1 MSTMKK
7 LALAVLLL
15 VLNII
20 VWSFAT
26 LGETR
31 DHVKVSFLNVGQGDA
46 IFIEAPNGNQLLID
60 GGRDQAV
67 LRELRK
73 AMHFWDRSIDVVIAT
88 HPDADHIGGLI
99 DVFERYNISVFI
111 DSGNIGDTETY
122 EYIESLVD
130 VEGSTEIE
138 AQTGQIVWLDEDV
151 YFAILFPDR
160 DVKSLDPNS
169 ASVVGQLVYGETK
182 VLLTGDAPK
191 EIEDHLVRIYGEEL
205 ESDILKAGHHGSN
218 TSTGP
223 FFLQA
228 VSPEEVVVS
237 AGKDNR
243 YGHPHQNVVELIEN
257 FGGDM
262 RSTAEE
268 GRIEYTLLPDGTFL
282 SK

>member
-1 MSTMKK
+1 MKK
-7 LALAVLLL
+7 LALAVLLIA
-15 VLNII
+15 LNII
-20 VWSFAT
+20 VWSFVT
-26 LGETR
+26 LGEAR
-31 DHVKVSFLNVGQGDA
+31 DYVKVSFLNVGQGDA

-60 GGRDQAV
+60 GGRDQTV

-73 AMHFWDRSIDVVIAT
+73 VMRFWDRSIDVVIAT
-88 HPDADHIGGLI
+88 HPDADHIGGLT

-122 EYIESLVD
+122 EYIEILAD
-130 VEGSTEIE
+130 KEGATEIE
-138 AQTGQIVWLDEDV
+138 AKAGQIVWLDENI

-160 DVKSLDPNS
+160 DATYLDPNS
-169 ASVVGQLVYGETK
+169 ASIVGQLVYGETK

-205 ESDILKAGHHGSN
+205 QSEILKAGHHGSN

-237 AGKDNR
+237 AGKDNK
-243 YGHPHQNVVELIEN
+243 YGHPHQNVVELIQN
-257 FGGDM
+257 FGGDL
-262 RSTAEE
+262 RSTGEE
-268 GRIEYTLLPDGTFL
+268 GRIEYTLLPDGTFI
-282 SK
+282 SN